1 MGGWHDSSSEPSRL
15 CTTWCFEVNQCQLMC
30 EWGKVSHYMSMNW
43 GYFLLP
49 RLFIA
54 GGCGYIIEWSIW
66 LVASTGC
73 LKYVSTIDIHRCLW
87 SNTSFMAEDHS
98 GSGQRSWWLRVQAG
112 QFPALEHQGR
122 KVFLPGSSPRNHRT
136 KWRFYWK
143 NTETNHL

>member
-1 MGGWHDSSSEPSRL
+1 MTHQVNHQGFAPRDASRL
-15 CTTWCFEVNQCQLMC
+15 ISVSWCANEVKYHTICQWI
-30 EWGKVSHYMSMNW
+30 EDIFFFHVW
-43 GYFLLP
+43 
-49 RLFIA
+49 FIA

-73 LKYVSTIDIHRCLW
+73 LKYVSTIDIDAYDPIHV
-87 SNTSFMAEDHS
+87 STSFMAEDHS